1 MKDEDVAQYLRD
13 NPQFFNDN
21 SDQLLDIH
29 IPHPHEDKVIS
40 LTERQLLALRDENR
54 ILQSKLLELISFGE
68 ENDVI
73 SEKIHRLSI
82 ALISTSNVTELLQTM
97 NYSLREDFA
106 VPYIALRLWNMACV
120 NKAEQDLVEFTETSA
135 DSHAIAEGLA
145 QPYCGTHLADDV
157 EKWFGDDASKLN
169 SFAMIPI
176 YSTQSIGLLVL
187 GTPEETRFYPE
198 MGTLHLKR
206 LGELIST
213 SLTRYDMTVINAAA
227 KAPSE
232 N

>member
-1 MKDEDVAQYLRD
+1 
-13 NPQFFNDN
+13 
-21 SDQLLDIH
+21 
-29 IPHPHEDKVIS
+29 
-40 LTERQLLALRDENR
+40 
-54 ILQSKLLELISFGE
+54 
-68 ENDVI
+68 
-73 SEKIHRLSI
+73 
-82 ALISTSNVTELLQTM
+82 
-97 NYSLREDFA
+97 
-106 VPYIALRLWNMACV
+106 
-120 NKAEQDLVEFTETSA
+120 
-135 DSHAIAEGLA
+135 
-145 QPYCGTHLADDV
+145 
-157 EKWFGDDASKLN
+157 
-169 SFAMIPI
+169 MIPI